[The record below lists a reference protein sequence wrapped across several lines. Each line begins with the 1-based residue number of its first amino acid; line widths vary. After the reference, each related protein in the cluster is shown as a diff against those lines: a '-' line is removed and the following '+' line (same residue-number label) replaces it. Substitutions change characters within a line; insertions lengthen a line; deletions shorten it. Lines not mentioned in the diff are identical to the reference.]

1 MGYRMVELSNEA
13 HAAAKEA
20 AAEVH
25 MFLRDWISAAVVEK
39 AEREAERGNGGRR
52 VYVPSG
58 DPA

>member
-1 MGYRMVELSNEA
+1 MVELSNEA